1 MRQFFDPIRA
11 FFVRAQ
17 LEGTWDLEKY
27 SLVKGASSFSI
38 SGQSLIPAIRAKF
51 TSSLSF
57 FQSSS
62 TNAQAEETI
71 GEGAWKDRLEAEKNV
86 ERWLAEYPGTFITVQ
101 GPPGSGKVSL
111 VSRIL
116 KDQSK

>member
-1 MRQFFDPIRA
+1 MGSGEVFFGSRCVPEIDSA
-11 FFVRAQ
+11 HGTSQ
-17 LEGTWDLEKY
+17 LKT
-27 SLVKGASSFSI
+27 
-38 SGQSLIPAIRAKF
+38 AIRAKF

-57 FQSSS
+57 FQSPSS
-62 TNAQAEETI
+62 AAQVEETI

-111 VSRIL
+111 VTRIL